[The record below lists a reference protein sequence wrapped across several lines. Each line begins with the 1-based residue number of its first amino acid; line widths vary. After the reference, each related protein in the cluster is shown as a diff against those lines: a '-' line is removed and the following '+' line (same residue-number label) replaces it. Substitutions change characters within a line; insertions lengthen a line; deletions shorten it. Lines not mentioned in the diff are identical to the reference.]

1 MNNLLI
7 DELIRFTHPEK
18 TYGYPVAWAAFFG
31 LDEAAYQE
39 IRDRF
44 GENARDA
51 ALEPLEDPDLASC
64 VVGSPFRTGDTVLR
78 AITRAFV
85 ERLSAERPGGDHGPH
100 YRQRRVAS

>member
-18 TYGYPVAWAAFFG
+18 TYGYPPG
-31 LDEAAYQE
+31 MAAYQE

-85 ERLSAERPGGDHGPH
+85 ERLSAERTGGDHGPH

>member
-18 TYGYPVAWAAFFG
+18 TYGYPLAWAALFG

-51 ALEPLEDPDLASC
+51 ALEPLEDPDLASWD
-64 VVGSPFRTGDTVLR
+64 GRY
-78 AITRAFV
+78 
-85 ERLSAERPGGDHGPH
+85 SAESDNQGV
-100 YRQRRVAS
+100 RRAPVSGENRRRSWPTLSTE